1 MSSTPRVTTAL
12 VRSSAHCRRHHLKNL
27 KFIIIFSIAMMNEA
41 AATKTVTLNIRNQ
54 TTVTVT
60 RLAMKA
66 SLYEVMEQAEKEGN
80 LS

>member
-1 MSSTPRVTTAL
+1 
-12 VRSSAHCRRHHLKNL
+12 
-27 KFIIIFSIAMMNEA
+27 MMNEA